1 MVAVRPTRRQDAPR
15 LFAIWRGA
23 VLATHH
29 FLAAEDFAE
38 IERLVA
44 EEYLPSARLWVA
56 VDGDDR
62 PVGFMGLSGSHVDS
76 LFVDPG
82 LHGSGIGRALL
93 ERAAA
98 ANPTLTV
105 DVNEQNAAAVGF
117 YERLG
122 FRRVARSPLDGGGRP
137 YPLLHLR
144 MDRAAPRS

>member
-1 MVAVRPTRRQDAPR
+1 MVTVRPSRLQDAPR

-29 FLAAEDFAE
+29 FLAEDFAE
-38 IERLVA
+38 IARLVA

-56 VDGDDR
+56 VDEDDR

-76 LFVDPG
+76 LFVDPE
-82 LHGSGIGRALL
+82 LRGSGIGRTLVGH
-93 ERAAA
+93 AAA
-98 ANPTLTV
+98 SSPTLTV

-122 FRRVARSPLDGGGRP
+122 FRRVGRSPLDGDGRP

-144 MDRAAPRS
+144 MDRAGPGA